1 MHPLILKAQAI
12 QMAKDAYQWYEGQR
26 QRLGELFLAELE
38 NCLKKVLITP
48 AANGKVK
55 KNYRQGSRL
64 QRFPYVIIYEIIHT
78 EIIVLSI
85 FHTRRNLRH
94 KFT

>member
-1 MHPLILKAQAI
+1 MHPLILKPQAI

-26 QRLGELFLAELE
+26 QGLGELFLTELE
-38 NCLKKVLITP
+38 NCLKKVQTTP
-48 AANGKVK
+48 EANGKVK
-55 KNYRQGSRL
+55 KNYRQGKL
-64 QRFPYVIIYEIIHT
+64 QRFPYVIIYEIIQT

-85 FHTRRNLRH
+85 FHTRRNPRH